1 MVLNALGEYNR
12 MSDLNTKFYD
22 KLIVYFGK
30 EETQKKIKEIV
41 LDPLLNHVM
50 KRVFPYIIL
59 SCVLFIL
66 LLFAVLITLGVVV
79 FNIRAPGK
87 LAVDLPSLPI

>member
-30 EETQKKIKEIV
+30 QETQKKIKEIV

-59 SCVLFIL
+59 TCVLFVL

>member
-1 MVLNALGEYNR
+1 

-30 EETQKKIKEIV
+30 QETQKKIKEIV

-59 SCVLFIL
+59 TCVLFVL